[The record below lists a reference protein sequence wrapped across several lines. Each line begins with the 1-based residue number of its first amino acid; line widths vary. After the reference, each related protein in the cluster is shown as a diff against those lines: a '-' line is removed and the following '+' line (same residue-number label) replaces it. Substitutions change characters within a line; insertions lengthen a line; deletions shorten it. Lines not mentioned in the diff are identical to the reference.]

1 MTTTKVQGDE
11 LATLKISI
19 KHPKEERL
27 LAGIVIDVFEVK
39 GNGNWMCPV
48 QAWRSWNKDKVFV
61 SSAVKPAIRLANGQ
75 AYTGKDFN
83 KDLKSLLQGSSHS
96 FRSSLATWMSKVKY
110 SNEEIMAICRWHSSA
125 FLKYIK
131 ASREKRAL
139 LVIELNKRV
148 HASIQLK

>member
-83 KDLKSLLQGSSHS
+83 KDLKSLLQGSIDYSKGSISLHS
-96 FRSSLATWMSKVKY
+96 FRSGLATWMSKAKY
-110 SNEEIMAICRWHSSA
+110 SDEEIMAIGRWHSS
-125 FLKYIK
+125 
-131 ASREKRAL
+131 E
-139 LVIELNKRV
+139 
-148 HASIQLK
+148 